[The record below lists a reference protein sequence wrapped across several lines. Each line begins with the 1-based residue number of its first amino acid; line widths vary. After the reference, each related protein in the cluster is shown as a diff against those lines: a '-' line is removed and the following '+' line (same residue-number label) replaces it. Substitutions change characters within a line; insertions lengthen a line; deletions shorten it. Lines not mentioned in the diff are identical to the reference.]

1 MSANTAEQPVA
12 YALDGK
18 DKVSCV
24 DIDRCFDENGE
35 LSETAKEALKR
46 SGATYAERSVSGN
59 GLHIFGKTDGMDL
72 RTFSKGGDLE
82 FYQKEQFIAMTGD
95 GAKTKD
101 LVNFDTCGMKP
112 YLESKCEKRIEW
124 KGVCKGENGLSSMS
138 DKDVVEKA
146 REAKNGDK
154 FKRLY
159 AGEDLQN
166 NHSNSDMSLMNILA
180 YWCNGDKEQ
189 MLRIFATSGLFR
201 PNKSADYYEHT
212 AIKALREIPVKSTYT
227 PTIPK
232 NNGGNGKR

>member
-1 MSANTAEQPVA
+1 
-12 YALDGK
+12 
-18 DKVSCV
+18 
-24 DIDRCFDENGE
+24 
-35 LSETAKEALKR
+35 
-46 SGATYAERSVSGN
+46 
-59 GLHIFGKTDGMDL
+59 
-72 RTFSKGGDLE
+72 
-82 FYQKEQFIAMTGD
+82 MTGD

-101 LVNFDTCGMKP
+101 LINFDTCGMKP

-146 REAKNGDK
+146 SEAKNGEK

-232 NNGGNGKR
+232 NTGGNGKR